1 MVRQAA
7 RAGRLAASASKVR
20 RRLAGEELVAVD
32 EPEQRHRLV
41 LQRVDDMPVVD
52 DMTMPAM
59 GMSSTSSQRHLRRTA
74 QRDLEAIVVE
84 VDTQPVA
91 NEARGHAIED
101 LAQDEATR
109 GGHGDDGLLVV
120 GGAPARQLLQCR
132 LFEVDPWPEP
142 RIPAADDLINEPAIG
157 GRSSKSRERC
167 RRRASSS
174 TRSRC
179 PCALSIEPFSCATLA
194 SLRLGVIRE

>member
-1 MVRQAA
+1 MPTMVRQAA
-7 RAGRLAASASKVR
+7 RAGRLAAE
-20 RRLAGEELVAVD
+20 RLEGSGVGLPGEELVAVD
-32 EPEQRHRLV
+32 EPQQRHRLA

-52 DMTMPAM
+52 DMTMLAM

-74 QRDLEAIVVE
+74 QIDLEAIVVE
-84 VDTQPVA
+84 ADTQPVA

-132 LFEVDPWPEP
+132 PFEVDP
-142 RIPAADDLINEPAIG
+142 
-157 GRSSKSRERC
+157 
-167 RRRASSS
+167 
-174 TRSRC
+174 
-179 PCALSIEPFSCATLA
+179 LA
-194 SLRLGVIRE
+194 SRAFRRPTTSSMNRR